1 MEEME
6 DTLLALVMALKVRIT
21 CAHSLHRYHLAI
33 HVARHL
39 QKCTSPLNRC
49 LFYHSCPDRPPTHH
63 STRQTTRS
71 ATFFSLLARPLARIG
86 NGRCCSDPSA
96 PERSVSSSS
105 SG

>member
-21 CAHSLHRYHLAI
+21 CAHSLHSKHLAI

-39 QKCTSPLNRC
+39 QKCTSPLNGR
-49 LFYHSCPDRPPTHH
+49 LFYNSFRRPPTYPLTH
-63 STRQTTRS
+63 QTTRS
-71 ATFFSLLARPLARIG
+71 ATFFSSLARPLARIG
-86 NGRCCSDPSA
+86 NGGCCSDPSS
-96 PERSVSSSS
+96 PERSSSS

>member
-21 CAHSLHRYHLAI
+21 FAHSLHRYHLAI

-49 LFYHSCPDRPPTHH
+49 LFHHSCPDRLPTYPLTPPNHPLGH
-63 STRQTTRS
+63 
-71 ATFFSLLARPLARIG
+71 FLLAPRSPARSH
-86 NGRCCSDPSA
+86 RKWKML
-96 PERSVSSSS
+96 
-105 SG
+105 